1 MQGLMDKYKTENEYL
16 FPIISGEYASGYKQ
30 YRLAL
35 GRINRHLKKIA
46 VAADIKVAL
55 TTYTAKHNEL
65 SIWLKIRLL
74 SPISLIVGN
83 TLETSE
89 LQYFVFFC
97 ISQRTIFQLQI
108 YILLVTKAIFFRIN
122 RLKVIPKEE
131 GIECWSAPKS

>member
-1 MQGLMDKYKTENEYL
+1 M
-16 FPIISGEYASGYKQ
+16 
-30 YRLAL
+30 
-35 GRINRHLKKIA
+35 
-46 VAADIKVAL
+46 
-55 TTYTAKHNEL
+55 
-65 SIWLKIRLL
+65 
-74 SPISLIVGN
+74 VGN

-131 GIECWSAPKS
+131 GIEC